1 MSLGPAKW
9 AGHNGGMLIT
19 PYGLRQASALAL
31 FAAAPWGALSAGK
44 EPPPCE
50 ALTKPSILVQVNA
63 ARAQGALCGSR
74 GGMAPSGALSWNDA
88 LQVVALRQA
97 LWMADF
103 GMLVHAGRD
112 GETLSQRTLAAG
124 YPFAR
129 IGENLAHG
137 QANLAQ
143 ALDGWTASPGHCVN
157 LYDSGVTAM
166 ALACVPGRDGRAF
179 WVLILGRPL

>member
-1 MSLGPAKW
+1 M
-9 AGHNGGMLIT
+9 
-19 PYGLRQASALAL
+19 ALAL
-31 FAAAPWGALSAGK
+31 SFGAPLGAGSAGK
-44 EPPPCE
+44 TPTPCD
-50 ALTKPSILVQVNA
+50 ALTTTAMVVQVNA
-63 ARAQGALCGSR
+63 ARAQGALCGAR
-74 GGMAPSGALSWNDA
+74 GGMAASGALSWSEA
-88 LQVVALRQA
+88 LNAVAQRQA

-112 GETLSQRTLAAG
+112 GDTLSQRAAAAG

-137 QANLAQ
+137 QPTLAQ
-143 ALDGWTASPGHCVN
+143 VLDGWTASESHCLT
-157 LYDSGVTAM
+157 LYDPGVTEM